1 MKRWDIINKLI
12 KDNNYQ
18 SYLEIGYGNGET
30 YNQVNIINKTGVD
43 INQRT
48 GAKYIMPS
56 ENFFLFTKNNK
67 LKYDIIFI
75 DGNHKYEFVKKDVL
89 SALETLN
96 DGGTIVM
103 HDCNPT
109 KREMQGDIP
118 IIPEWT
124 GSVWKVFVEL
134 KATRNDL
141 NMYVVDTDY
150 GCGVI
155 KKGSQDLIKYEGNLD
170 YTYLEKE
177 RKYLLNLISINDF
190 NKI

>member
-1 MKRWDIINKLI
+1 
-12 KDNNYQ
+12 
-18 SYLEIGYGNGET
+18 
-30 YNQVNIINKTGVD
+30 
-43 INQRT
+43 
-48 GAKYIMPS
+48 MPS